1 MKKLLTTT
9 GLTLSLILATTGCA
23 PKGISNAQVGQQ
35 MTVKTGVVQSVQ
47 VVTLN
52 TNGVGNALGGVLGA
66 AAGAAVGQHVGGGTG
81 RVIATAAGG
90 VAGGVIGGM
99 AGDSMDTNYGQQIAV
114 KLDNGQTVGTVLRL
128 NGATHQ
134 LAVGQAVN
142 VFYSGGQISNITA
155 R

>member
-1 MKKLLTTT
+1 MKKLLITT
-9 GLTLSLILATTGCA
+9 GLTLSLMLVTGCA

-35 MTVKTGVVQSVQ
+35 MIVKPGVVQSVQ

-66 AAGAAVGQHVGGGTG
+66 VAGAAAGNHVGGGTG
-81 RVIATAAGG
+81 KVIATAAGG
-90 VAGGVIGGM
+90 IAGGVIGGM
-99 AGDSMDTNYGQQIAV
+99 AGDSMDTNYGQQISV

-128 NGATHQ
+128 NGATPKV
-134 LAVGQAVN
+134 AVGQAVN
-142 VFYSGGQISNITA
+142 VFYSGGKISNITA

>member
-1 MKKLLTTT
+1 MKKILINT
-9 GLTLSLILATTGCA
+9 GITLSLLLATGCA
-23 PKGISNAQVGQQ
+23 PKGISNSQVGRS
-35 MTVKTGVVQSVQ
+35 MNVKQGVVQSVQ

-52 TNGVGNALGGVLGA
+52 TSGNGNALGAIVGA
-66 AAGAAVGQHVGGGTG
+66 AAGAAAGRHVGGGTG

-99 AGDSMDTNYGQQIAV
+99 AGDAMDTSYGQQIAV
-114 KLDNGQTVGTVLRL
+114 KLNNGRVVGTVLRL
-128 NGATHQ
+128 NGATQQ

-142 VFYSGGQISNITA
+142 VFYSGGRISNITA